1 MGQMEHEHAVHYALG
16 HSTQEMERLRASA
29 ALSEP
34 YTRQLFHVAGITL
47 GLRVLDVGCGGGDIS
62 LLLAQLVGPT
72 GRVIGVDRA
81 PEALET
87 AQRRA
92 HDLDLP
98 NVEFLLGDATDVAFA
113 ELFAEPFDAAVGR
126 LVLMWCPDPVTVL
139 QRVAAQ
145 IRPGGAIAFQE
156 VDWSGYRAL
165 PPLPTWSQ
173 CTRWIIAALEYA
185 GADPYMGLKLFA
197 TFASA
202 GLPPPTL
209 YANAAVVAA
218 GDTLPLYA
226 QHAAELVRSLLPEM
240 ERARIATAENVA
252 VDTMAARLGDEV
264 VASSATVVWQSMISA
279 AVHKP
284 AKE

>member
-1 MGQMEHEHAVHYALG
+1 MGQMEHDHAVYYALG

-98 NVEFLLGDATDVAFA
+98 NV
-113 ELFAEPFDAAVGR
+113 
-126 LVLMWCPDPVTVL
+126 
-139 QRVAAQ
+139 
-145 IRPGGAIAFQE
+145 
-156 VDWSGYRAL
+156 
-165 PPLPTWSQ
+165 
-173 CTRWIIAALEYA
+173 
-185 GADPYMGLKLFA
+185 
-197 TFASA
+197 
-202 GLPPPTL
+202 
-209 YANAAVVAA
+209 
-218 GDTLPLYA
+218 
-226 QHAAELVRSLLPEM
+226 
-240 ERARIATAENVA
+240 
-252 VDTMAARLGDEV
+252 
-264 VASSATVVWQSMISA
+264 
-279 AVHKP
+279 
-284 AKE
+284 